1 MRSSVWIGL
10 AITCVAHAAQAAS
23 SADRS
28 GTRHRIHCNNGGCYD
43 MRMSRYVDKSDV
55 FRSSFAP
62 KFSYSIHVHR
72 MWMPASRKTQRRRNA
87 HRLP

>member
-1 MRSSVWIGL
+1 MRSSVLIGL
-10 AITCVAHAAQAAS
+10 AITCMAHAAQAAS

-28 GTRHRIHCNNGGCYD
+28 GIRHRIYCNNGGCYD

-62 KFSYSIHVHR
+62 EFSYAISIRPMSISHPSSRRPQRGHR
-72 MWMPASRKTQRRRNA
+72 
-87 HRLP
+87 HR